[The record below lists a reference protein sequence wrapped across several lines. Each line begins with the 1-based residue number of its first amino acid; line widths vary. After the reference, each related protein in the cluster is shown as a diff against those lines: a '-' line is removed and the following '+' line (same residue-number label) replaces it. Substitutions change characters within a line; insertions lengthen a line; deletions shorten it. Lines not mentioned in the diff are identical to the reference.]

1 MIDIDKMKAAFA
13 ATALCQKQQDS
24 PTSPTRLCAISA
36 LVSFAGVQPALIAR
50 MQATEP
56 ETVRVEVSERPS
68 DWADVQRRRPSIDHD
83 YAVMLCPR
91 WVADLA
97 LPVLQ
102 AEYGIPRRIAAQFP
116 NLFDGE
122 ANEWR
127 GVEAVL
133 RLCERANRDMLHDA
147 ALQEDYARSQQ
158 ALVLQLQQQTNHAAR
173 AAAMASVTSFEKMWQ
188 IMEADLKKQPLNLS
202 PFLVLTP
209 KDTTTSNQLEQRRQ
223 AGVRPVSHTNHTPD
237 AIPAI
242 KATDCG
248 GYLTRN
254 ILLGV
259 CDRLEEPHTRCRRVS
274 WQPGCTQER
283 LSAEEFETAG
293 ATPAPEPVASE
304 PAVQFGIL
312 AGRVNDILERIGVK
326 HGIKFPT
333 RFWVEDIL
341 DQVRIVLPVG
351 TVIHQHSDVAGVR
364 PAINTLRRAIE
375 DPGPFPLYHAD
386 VMARIRTEWP
396 TLMQAVD
403 AILEADA
410 R

>member
-133 RLCERANRDMLHDA
+133 RLCERANSDMLHDA

-158 ALVLQLQQQTNHAAR
+158 ALVIQLQQQTNHAAR

-188 IMEADLKKQPLNLS
+188 IMEADLKKQP
-202 PFLVLTP
+202 F
-209 KDTTTSNQLEQRRQ
+209 
-223 AGVRPVSHTNHTPD
+223 
-237 AIPAI
+237 
-242 KATDCG
+242 
-248 GYLTRN
+248 
-254 ILLGV
+254 
-259 CDRLEEPHTRCRRVS
+259 
-274 WQPGCTQER
+274 QPQ
-283 LSAEEFETAG
+283 
-293 ATPAPEPVASE
+293 P
-304 PAVQFGIL
+304 
-312 AGRVNDILERIGVK
+312 
-326 HGIKFPT
+326 
-333 RFWVEDIL
+333 
-341 DQVRIVLPVG
+341 VLPVG
-351 TVIHQHSDVAGVR
+351 TVIHQHPDVAGVR